1 MLNGINE
8 KGLSKDNRVKIKS
21 FPGGTTEIILEEVEK
36 QGISQE
42 GYQSRTSLIPLLCM
56 LGPMIW
62 RKGKMCWIMSKKN
75 IKSVKW
81 FSPQTKL
88 VFLSLIVQKDK
99 NDIDKEVLDTNLIS

>member
-1 MLNGINE
+1 
-8 KGLSKDNRVKIKS
+8 
-21 FPGGTTEIILEEVEK
+21 
-36 QGISQE
+36 
-42 GYQSRTSLIPLLCM
+42 
-56 LGPMIW
+56 
-62 RKGKMCWIMSKKN
+62 MSKKN